1 MSENNGLEE
10 EILDIPE
17 EENLDVPED
26 GIDNSFYD
34 NIDEGQDIVQQPN
47 VQNNSGQ
54 SFIPQMRE
62 KNKQN
67 VKNNANNT
75 RNFPDITSKPRNPST
90 MNAGSPFKGANKF
103 NGGRT
108 PRQFGNRLN
117 PLNKNSSGGG
127 LTQRNLNKTNKSG
140 FGLGDKAASLFGKR
154 KSNNTYRKKST
165 PKLMSGTTNKKGSIF
180 KIKNLKIKIII
191 ICSIALFLI
200 LFIAV
205 TVIAS
210 EIEGLL
216 GGGSSGTS
224 SKNTYMYGTGGKEQ
238 LHTYLVESGY
248 CEDMEKCE
256 SSDASAFYT
265 KLKEKISTSRNLRS
279 QETEAFVT
287 ECIFYDRDPDVMFS
301 TTNEIEY
308 ITSIIGTSEPF
319 TLATAD
325 KYIDSFIAD
334 DGYLVTYRSD
344 LVGTDSTQE
353 ERKEIFYD
361 MLENANIS
369 YEIMSEQSN
378 ILTRNYVCTQVT
390 VVGENAGTYGLDEYV
405 AMVVTAEND
414 WVINGNLE
422 NNKAHAVAVR
432 TKVIND
438 TDDCTLSVDNTKGQI
453 KMATAASQNAIDAT
467 NAVSGQILVDEE
479 NDYIEVSYDEF
490 CLKNTDSNNYYLA
503 QKNLAIPKTWA
514 SQNGIDTSY
523 LDSICSSSDELGFS
537 IWGSRY
543 LSSQGKSYDQILST
557 FYEGSKITTIGQLS
571 GGIVMSESGFAKR
584 VSRALRDNPYI
595 YSGLGLEGECAWYA
609 VGRTNE
615 ILASVGKSARVSS
628 GGNGGHFCDATG
640 YGWQYAQFPRVY
652 DVNEL
657 KPGMVISWSSDAN
670 KAGHSAGH
678 VAIIEDVYYDSDGN
692 VISVDI
698 SEAALSSGIG
708 IGSTFTLPGHSDLYI
723 ATRDVIW
730 DLPSGSY
737 KTLVR
742 QFACEGSLDGSTGN
756 GCQLFVNVPA
766 NKIKNR
772 WDGYTFNCAMDLLS

>member
-1 MSENNGLEE
+1 MSENE
-10 EILDIPE
+10 EIEELDIPE
-17 EENLDVPED
+17 EDFDDSYE
-26 GIDNSFYD
+26 D
-34 NIDEGQDIVQQPN
+34 NINDNQVVEQQPNIQNNTGQSIISKIRERNNRN
-47 VQNNSGQ
+47 VQNN
-54 SFIPQMRE
+54 
-62 KNKQN
+62 
-67 VKNNANNT
+67 ANNI
-75 RNFPDITSKPRNPST
+75 RNAAEIASKSGNPYA
-90 MNAGSPFKGANKF
+90 MAAGKAVKTADRFSGGRFTEKLGKQLNTANKISP
-103 NGGRT
+103 GGRKV
-108 PRQFGNRLN
+108 QN
-117 PLNKNSSGGG
+117 
-127 LTQRNLNKTNKSG
+127 NLNKASES
-140 FGLGDKAASLFGKR
+140 GLGDKAASIFGRKKTNNTYQKKSSPKTVSGSTSKKGAVFATKNFKLKIILIAILVFVFIILFAAVAVSGGEKGKG
-154 KSNNTYRKKST
+154 KSNNSSAKNSY
-165 PKLMSGTTNKKGSIF
+165 LYGSGT
-180 KIKNLKIKIII
+180 
-191 ICSIALFLI
+191 
-200 LFIAV
+200 
-205 TVIAS
+205 
-210 EIEGLL
+210 
-216 GGGSSGTS
+216 
-224 SKNTYMYGTGGKEQ
+224 KEQ
-238 LHTYLVESGY
+238 LHTYLVDEGY
-248 CEDMEKCE
+248 CEDMETCE
-256 SSDASAFYT
+256 SSDATIFYT
-265 KLKEKISTSRNLRS
+265 KLKEKISTNRNLRS
-279 QETEAFVT
+279 KETEAFIT

-308 ITSIIGTSEPF
+308 ITSIIGTNEPF
-319 TLATAD
+319 TLENAD

-344 LVGTDSTQE
+344 LVDTDSTQE
-353 ERKEIFYD
+353 ERKQIFYD

-369 YEIMSEQSN
+369 HEIMSEQSN
-378 ILTRNYVCTQVT
+378 VLTRNYTCTQVT
-390 VVGENAGTYGLDEYV
+390 VVGENEGTYSLDEYV

-422 NNKAHAVAVR
+422 NNKAHAIAVR
-432 TKVIND
+432 TKVIRD

-453 KMATAASQNAIDAT
+453 KMSITASQNATAAT
-467 NAVSGQILVDEE
+467 NAVAGQILVDEE
-479 NDYIEVSYDEF
+479 NDYISISYDEF
-490 CLKNTDSNNYYLA
+490 CLKNSDDNNYYLA
-503 QKNLAIPKTWA
+503 QKDIAIPKTWA
-514 SQNGIDTSY
+514 SQNGINTSY
-523 LDSICSSSDELGFS
+523 LDSICSSSNKSGMS

-543 LSSQGKSYDQILST
+543 LSTQGKTYDQILST

-615 ILASVGKSARVSS
+615 ILASVGKSARVTS
-628 GGNGGHFCDATG
+628 GGNGGHFCDTTG

-652 DVNEL
+652 DVNEF
-657 KPGMVISWSSDAN
+657 KPGMVISWSSDASI
-670 KAGHSAGH
+670 AGHSAGH
-678 VAIIEDVYYDSDGN
+678 VAIIEDVYYDSNGN

-772 WDGYTFNCAMDLLS
+772 WNGYTFNCAMDLLS